1 MLNMSQVNNIKDL
14 KQKGYRISE
23 ISRITGADRK
33 TIRRYLEKD
42 DFSPQPPVIKKTV
55 SILDPF
61 KPTISEW
68 LLEDRNHWSKQHHTA
83 KRVYERLKDE
93 KGFTGGYSTVQRY
106 MKSLRKISDNEQCKG
121 TQELIWEPGDA
132 QADFGEADFNEGLQC
147 VRRKYL
153 VLSFP
158 YSNDG
163 YIQIFGGETAECV
176 CQGLKDIFEYIGGVP
191 RKIVF
196 DNATGVGRR
205 VKEKVTEAELF
216 KRFRAQY
223 GFQLIFCNP
232 EAGYEKGNVENKV
245 GTERRNI
252 FVPVPTYQD
261 MEEYNK
267 ELLPK
272 HEKKAS
278 EIHYKKGVR
287 ISELF
292 EEDRKALLPLP
303 RKSFNVCR
311 YDYFKADGY
320 GKVCIDGKHYYST
333 KPENHGEKVAV
344 GIRAHYI
351 DILNADGSVL
361 IRHRRE
367 YGDKRTDTVDY
378 STSLAVLSK
387 NAGAWMNSGVRHSIP
402 GVLREYLDNR
412 DKSARKATLNLMST
426 LTDKYGY
433 DATVKAME
441 MALRNGGINESDV
454 SILAARITGY
464 GIDTPPEPGGGR
476 VFVQCYGRFF
486 HRYRSGTG
494 PRSQIGQIEYTSL
507 YLAGGNHPAGHAFGP
522 LAQPLCRE
530 CKVGL
535 LRRRKFG
542 GDHQTQRPYS
552 GNRHR

>member
-14 KQKGYRISE
+14 GRKGYRISE

-33 TIRRYLEKD
+33 TIKKYLEKE
-42 DFSPQPPVIKKTV
+42 DFSPQPPLPKETG

-61 KPTISEW
+61 KPIIDEW
-68 LLEDRNHWSKQHHTA
+68 LSEDRKHWSKQHHTA
-83 KRVYERLKDE
+83 KRVHERLRDE
-93 KGFTGGYSTVQRY
+93 EGFTGSYSVVQRY
-106 MKSLRKISDNEQCKG
+106 MRSLRKISDDEICKG

-132 QADFGEADFNEGLQC
+132 QADFGEADFYEGTKC

-153 VLSFP
+153 ALSFP

-163 YIQIFGGETAECV
+163 YLQIFGGETAECV

-191 RKIVF
+191 TKIVF

-205 VKEKVTEAELF
+205 IKDKVIETELF

-223 GFQLIFCNP
+223 VFQVIFCNP

-252 FVPVPTYQD
+252 FVPVPSYHT
-261 MEEYNK
+261 MEEFNK

-278 EIHYKKGVR
+278 EIHYKKGIK

-303 RKSFNVCR
+303 RKPFDVCR

-320 GKVCIDGKHYYST
+320 GKICIDGKHHYST
-333 KPENHGEKVAV
+333 RPENHDEDVLV

-351 DILNADGSVL
+351 DILNKDGSILV
-361 IRHRRE
+361 RHRRE
-367 YGDKRTDTVDY
+367 YGDKRTDTMDY

-387 NAGAWMNSGVRHSIP
+387 NSGAWMNSGVRLNIP
-402 GVLREYLDNR
+402 DSLRDYLD
-412 DKSARKATLNLMST
+412 DQEKSARKANLKLMST
-426 LTDKYGY
+426 LTDEYGY
-433 DATVKAME
+433 DAAVEAME
-441 MALRNGGINESDV
+441 MALANGSINESDV

-464 GIDTPPEPGGGR
+464 GIDTPPESGPPLTVYDDELIHSRTQMGG
-476 VFVQCYGRFF
+476 
-486 HRYRSGTG
+486 
-494 PRSQIGQIEYTSL
+494 
-507 YLAGGNHPAGHAFGP
+507 AA
-522 LAQPLCRE
+522 
-530 CKVGL
+530 
-535 LRRRKFG
+535 
-542 GDHQTQRPYS
+542 
-552 GNRHR
+552 